1 MKTIYLMRH
10 GRTLFNVMGLN
21 QGMSDSPLT
30 KEGIEEALKTKE
42 WFIDNKVAF
51 DSVYAS
57 TLKRACDT
65 TELVTDM
72 PYQRYKG
79 LEEIFIG
86 TKEASPFKD
95 NPPYPYGDFYVKYGG
110 EDLDEFTDR
119 VYKAVYD
126 IAKNDKGNTILIV
139 SHGMAIR
146 RFLEVINCTREVK
159 DGFLGNCGFVKMSF
173 DGENFEVLDIVN
185 PNKLSI
191 A

>member
-30 KEGIEEALKTKE
+30 KEGIEETLKTKE

-72 PYQRYKG
+72 PYQRYQG
-79 LEEIFIG
+79 LEEIFIRQFHNKSEPSSWLSNFLG
-86 TKEASPFKD
+86 SLQREAKC
-95 NPPYPYGDFYVKYGG
+95 
-110 EDLDEFTDR
+110 
-119 VYKAVYD
+119 
-126 IAKNDKGNTILIV
+126 LIV
-139 SHGMAIR
+139 
-146 RFLEVINCTREVK
+146 
-159 DGFLGNCGFVKMSF
+159 
-173 DGENFEVLDIVN
+173 
-185 PNKLSI
+185 
-191 A
+191 